1 MSYLNPPKHY
11 TAPEFKAYVDS
22 LSWDKGWRPAFPT
35 LHNTGVPSLKQWL
48 AYGPTVE
55 ERWGANLNRYYAGLG
70 WHAGPHLVCCPDYI
84 WVLCDPEADGVSVS
98 CWNRLTF
105 GIEMVGNFEVGGDDP
120 TTGEGAKVI
129 NNAVLALAAL
139 SAKLGWS
146 IGTIVKGVG
155 GLHFHRECARDGHPC
170 PGNLVSKP
178 DILSRVIV
186 QIANFNIGQPATPAA
201 PTPPPAPPAPVV
213 GTPAWIQWRL
223 NQLGA
228 HPPLVVDG
236 DLGPASRAAIESFQM
251 SHRLDVDGIVGPAT
265 LAELEEG
272 PSV

>member
-1 MSYLNPPKHY
+1 MTYHANPRHY
-11 TAPEFKAYVDS
+11 GRDEFKAYVDG
-22 LSWDKGWRPAFPT
+22 LSWDKGWRPKFPT
-35 LHNTGVPSLKQWL
+35 LHNTGVPSLAQWL
-48 AYGPTVE
+48 AYGATAQ
-55 ERWGANLNRYYAGLG
+55 ERWGAALNHYYQGLG

-120 TTGEGAKVI
+120 KTGEGAKVI
-129 NNAVLALAAL
+129 DNAVFALAAL

-170 PGNLVSKP
+170 PGALVNKA
-178 DILSRVIV
+178 DILSRVLARV
-186 QIANFNIGQPATPAA
+186 GSFGSGSAPPAT
-201 PTPPPAPPAPVV
+201 PPAPPPCVSIK
-213 GTPAWIQWRL
+213 GTPVWIQMRL

-228 HPPLVVDG
+228 QPPLALDG
-236 DLGPASRAAIESFQM
+236 DLGPASRAAIESFQLN
-251 SHRLDVDGIVGPAT
+251 RNLDVDGVVGPQT
-265 LAELEEG
+265 LAAL
-272 PSV
+272 SA